1 MGKSE
6 AFQKFLDSVDPAY
19 KPAAR
24 QTCNR
29 LLVALQRV
37 FTRNTRLK
45 FEKLRPA
52 RLKKWISF
60 QLDLWSS
67 GLSKEAYGALTA
79 TFVEETFEDANR
91 EFDIN
96 EVRSVVEGSGAGA
109 KERGL
114 KISTVLL
121 DFSAFPYIRHTAD
134 NIAAWIVTTVTKYGL
149 T

>member
-6 AFQKFLDSVDPAY
+6 AFQNFLDSVDPGY
-19 KPAAR
+19 KPPAR

-37 FTRNTRLK
+37 FTRITTAK
-45 FEKLRPA
+45 FDELRPL

-79 TFVEETFEDANR
+79 TFVEVSRVYALSHPSR
-91 EFDIN
+91 G
-96 EVRSVVEGSGAGA
+96 RA
-109 KERGL
+109 KTMMP
-114 KISTVLL
+114 KTIMPPMMMS
-121 DFSAFPYIRHTAD
+121 
-134 NIAAWIVTTVTKYGL
+134 
-149 T
+149 